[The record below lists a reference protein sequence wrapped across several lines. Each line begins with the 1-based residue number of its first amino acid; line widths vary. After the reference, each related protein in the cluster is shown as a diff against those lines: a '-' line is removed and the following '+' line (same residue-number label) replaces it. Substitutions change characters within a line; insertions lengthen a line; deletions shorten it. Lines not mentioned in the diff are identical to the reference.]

1 MLPPES
7 QRSHTEAFDQKR
19 VQLLAAAARVFAT
32 EGYDRASIRDIAR
45 QADMSLAGL
54 YYYFRSK
61 EELLFLIQKHVFT
74 ELLRNVRAEIGS
86 ITDPVR
92 QLEIFMRNHLTY
104 FIDNLV
110 EMKVLSHEYEC
121 LKGDYHESIT
131 TLRRDYYHVAEGIVT
146 RILEERGETEVGPRV
161 AVLGLFGMM
170 NWLYTWY
177 RPSVDGTAEQVAA
190 QMSALYLKGLTS
202 A

>member
-1 MLPPES
+1 MNVKKDERLE
-7 QRSHTEAFDQKR
+7 QILKH
-19 VQLLAAAARVFAT
+19 AAQVFYDK
-32 EGYDRASIRDIAR
+32 GYDRASIRDIAR

-74 ELLRNVRAEIGS
+74 ELLRNVRSEIAAIS
-86 ITDPVR
+86 DPVR
-92 QLEIFMRNHLTY
+92 QLEIFIANHLTY

-121 LKGDYHESIT
+121 LKGDYRESIT
-131 TLRRDYYHVAEGIVT
+131 ALRREYYKVAEGIVT
-146 RILEERGETEVGPRV
+146 SIVTDRQGSEVVPRI

-177 RPSVDGTAEQVAA
+177 RPSVDGTAAQVAA
-190 QMSALYLKGLTS
+190 QMSGLYLKGLTS

>member
-1 MLPPES
+1 VKKDERLE
-7 QRSHTEAFDQKR
+7 QILKH
-19 VQLLAAAARVFAT
+19 AAQVFYDK
-32 EGYDRASIRDIAR
+32 GYDRASIRDIAK

-74 ELLRNVRAEIGS
+74 ELLGTIRGELAATTE
-86 ITDPVR
+86 PVR
-92 QLEIFMRNHLTY
+92 QLEIFIRNHLGY
-104 FIDNLV
+104 FIGNLV

-121 LKGDYHESIT
+121 LKGEYHESIT
-131 TLRRDYYHVAEGIVT
+131 ALRRDYYKVAEGIVT
-146 RILEERGETEVGPRV
+146 KIVAGGNAPGVKPRI

-177 RPSVDGTAEQVAA
+177 RPEIDGTAEDVAG
-190 QMSALYLKGLTS
+190 QISTLYLKGLS
-202 A
+202 AN

>member
-1 MLPPES
+1 MSVKKDERLG
-7 QRSHTEAFDQKR
+7 QILKH
-19 VQLLAAAARVFAT
+19 AAQVFYDK
-32 EGYDRASIRDIAR
+32 GYDRASIRDIAR

-74 ELLRNVRAEIGS
+74 ELLETIQGELRATS
-86 ITDPVR
+86 DPIR
-92 QLEIFMRNHLTY
+92 QLEIFIQNHLGY
-104 FIDNLV
+104 FIGNLV

-121 LKGDYHESIT
+121 LKGEYREGIT
-131 TLRRDYYHVAEGIVT
+131 TLRREYYKVAEGIVEKLT
-146 RILEERGETEVGPRV
+146 SGQAGTPVKPRI

-177 RPSVDGTAEQVAA
+177 RPEIDGSAEEVAA
-190 QMSALYLKGLTS
+190 QISTLYLKGLT
-202 A
+202 AN

>member
-1 MLPPES
+1 MKKDERLE
-7 QRSHTEAFDQKR
+7 QILKH
-19 VQLLAAAARVFAT
+19 AAQVFY
-32 EGYDRASIRDIAR
+32 EKGYDRASIRDIAR

-74 ELLRNVRAEIGS
+74 ELLETIRGELEAT
-86 ITDPVR
+86 TDPIR
-92 QLEIFMRNHLTY
+92 QLEIFIRNHLRY
-104 FIDNLV
+104 FIGNLV

-121 LKGDYHESIT
+121 LMGEYRLTIT
-131 TLRRDYYHVAEGIVT
+131 GLRRDYFKVAEGIVASILAGESGSEVKP
-146 RILEERGETEVGPRV
+146 RI

-177 RPSVDGTAEQVAA
+177 RPEVDGTAEDLAA
-190 QMSALYLKGLTS
+190 QMSALYLKGLV
-202 A
+202 AG

>member
-1 MLPPES
+1 VKKDERL
-7 QRSHTEAFDQKR
+7 DQILKH
-19 VQLLAAAARVFAT
+19 AAQVFYDK
-32 EGYDRASIRDIAR
+32 GYDRASIRDIAK

-74 ELLRNVRAEIGS
+74 ELLETIRGELLA
-86 ITDPVR
+86 TADPVR
-92 QLEIFMRNHLTY
+92 QIEIFIRNHLRY
-104 FIDNLV
+104 FIGNLV

-121 LKGDYHESIT
+121 LKGDYRHTITGLRREYYQVAESI
-131 TLRRDYYHVAEGIVT
+131 VAAILGDGPPSGVKP
-146 RILEERGETEVGPRV
+146 RI

-177 RPSVDGTAEQVAA
+177 RPEVDGTAEDVAS
-190 QMSALYLKGLTS
+190 QMSGLYLKGL
-202 A
+202 AAG

>member
-1 MLPPES
+1 VKKDERLE
-7 QRSHTEAFDQKR
+7 QILKH
-19 VQLLAAAARVFAT
+19 AAQVFYDK
-32 EGYDRASIRDIAR
+32 GYDRASIRDIAR

-74 ELLRNVRAEIGS
+74 ELLETIRGQLEPTS
-86 ITDPVR
+86 DPVQ
-92 QLEIFMRNHLTY
+92 QLEIFIRNHLRY
-104 FIDNLV
+104 FIGNLV

-121 LKGDYHESIT
+121 LKGEYHDSIAA
-131 TLRRDYYHVAEGIVT
+131 LRRDYYKVAEGIVAQIIKAGGAPNVQP
-146 RILEERGETEVGPRV
+146 RI

-177 RPSVDGTAEQVAA
+177 RPEVDGTADDLAP
-190 QMSALYLKGLTS
+190 QMSALYLKGL
-202 A
+202 AAG